1 MAGTRPGGVTVVSIL
16 AWISG
21 LLQLITG
28 ILALAAA
35 PGLPAVAI
43 GAWIAIVLGVI
54 TILVGAGLWR
64 GRPTARFIATIVFI
78 FDLVNGVVTLV
89 TTPANAWAAIVGGL
103 LALIGIIL
111 LWTRAASDFFR
122 R

>member
-28 ILALAAA
+28 ILALFVA
-35 PGLPAVAI
+35 PTSSAIMVA
-43 GAWIAIVLGVI
+43 AWIAIVLGVI

-64 GRPTARFIATIVFI
+64 GSSVARLIATVVFVLN
-78 FDLVNGVVTLV
+78 LVNAVFTIFA
-89 TTPANAWAAIVGGL
+89 TPANAWSATVNGL
-103 LALIGIIL
+103 FALIGIIL
-111 LWTRAASDFFR
+111 LWTKAASDFFR